1 VYVGLTPAVTA
12 LQVKLLAV
20 PPSLSVEA
28 VPNVVS
34 VTVTTAPDTVDVTP
48 IPYVAPQE
56 VSAAFRFVASVAGVV
71 LTAKVPAVA
80 LLQPL
85 LPVLFAGTVAVGLSV
100 RAVVSLVLQATV
112 LLVEL
117 VTVTT
122 APLTVAETLA
132 FFAERL

>member
-1 VYVGLTPAVTA
+1 
-12 LQVKLLAV
+12 
-20 PPSLSVEA
+20 
-28 VPNVVS
+28 
-34 VTVTTAPDTVDVTP
+34 
-48 IPYVAPQE
+48 
-56 VSAAFRFVASVAGVV
+56 VV
-71 LTAKVPAVA
+71 LTTKVPAVA